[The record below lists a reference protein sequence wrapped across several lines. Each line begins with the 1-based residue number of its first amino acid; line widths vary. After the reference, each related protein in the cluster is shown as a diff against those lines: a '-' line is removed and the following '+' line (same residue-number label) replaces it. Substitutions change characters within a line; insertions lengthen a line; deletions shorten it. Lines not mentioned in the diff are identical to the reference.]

1 MGRNEAGLNSFEQ
14 LSISAGWLDCGPSSP
29 TLQVLFLYPG
39 DTLPLG
45 EGSVVAASFPPLL
58 GGSPQSGLNWG
69 LNTRVVS
76 HLIAA
81 VLDPQSHGAVARVVW
96 EDVRD
101 VEVKTLQD
109 VCGLHLPRETETK
122 LEQGWLPQPQPQE
135 ASAPRE
141 AFLSSSTGQLGS
153 RPLLSLRGKVTSS
166 LPLPLGSW
174 CGQRACFTLFPGP

>member
-29 TLQVLFLYPG
+29 TFQVLFPYPG

-153 RPLLSLRGKVTSS
+153 HPLLSLRGKVTSS

-174 CGQRACFTLFPGP
+174 CGQRACFTLLPGP